1 MLDDDLDLLTDR
13 SRMQVGV
20 SGNLSLASSPA
31 QLWVVFDGLFKLIIG
46 FVGHVIL
53 EHVQNEILFN
63 RLPHRVEMERLRK
76 AVWPCDSKTL

>member
-31 QLWVVFDGLFKLIIG
+31 QLWVVFDGLFEL
-46 FVGHVIL
+46 VVRAVCRVIFKDID
-53 EHVQNEILFN
+53 NELF
-63 RLPHRVEMERLRK
+63 LDGLTH
-76 AVWPCDSKTL
+76 